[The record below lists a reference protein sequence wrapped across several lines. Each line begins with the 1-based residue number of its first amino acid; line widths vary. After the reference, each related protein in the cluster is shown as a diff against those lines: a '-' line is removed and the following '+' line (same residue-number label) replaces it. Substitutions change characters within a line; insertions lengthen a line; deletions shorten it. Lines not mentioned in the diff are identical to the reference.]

1 MDDRK
6 KETISIEGTSYRAM
20 EVVEKLTKKK
30 SEQLKHFV
38 KGDVIEEKSKWTIVN
53 REKVAVSSPISLS
66 HDMLLLT
73 IRGGDKDE
81 VHFVNPVIYLL
92 LGTNISEDSVALI
105 LLPEVQY
112 QDWKKECQPL
122 LEAVQNRISK
132 FADYL
137 LSRY

>member
-20 EVVEKLTKKK
+20 EVVKKLTKKK
-30 SEQLKHFV
+30 LEQLKYFV
-38 KGDVIEEKSKWTIVN
+38 KGDVIGEKSKWTIIGKK
-53 REKVAVSSPISLS
+53 EVSVSDPISLG

-73 IRGGDKDE
+73 IREGDRNE
-81 VHFVNPVIYLL
+81 IHFVNPVIYLL
-92 LGTNISEDSVALI
+92 LEKGISEDSIALI

-112 QDWKKECQPL
+112 QDWRKECQPL
-122 LEAVQNRISK
+122 LEAVQNKINK

-137 LSRY
+137 LGGY